1 MNLDKTLK
9 NLAGRGFGVKYFE
22 SGAEAAEYVVGQIGE
37 GCSVGIGG
45 SKTVEALGLYDTLI
59 KEHDVAWHWRVP
71 GRETLIK
78 ELLADYFICS
88 ANAITEDGQILNIDG
103 NGNRIAATLFG
114 HKKVFIIAGTN
125 KICPDYAA
133 ALSRARNTAAVINAR
148 RFDCKTPCKLDGKCH
163 DCRSP
168 ERICKA
174 LTVLWGPMNNMETE
188 VVIVGEELGY

>member
-9 NLAGRGFGVKYFE
+9 SLALRGFGVKYFDK
-22 SGAEAAEYVVGQIGE
+22 GAAAAEYVAAQIDD

-45 SKTVEALGLYDTLI
+45 SKTVEAIGLYEMLI
-59 KEHDVAWHWRVP
+59 DKQDVAWHWRVP

-78 ELLADYFICS
+78 EILADYFICS

-125 KICPDYAA
+125 KICPDYDS
-133 ALSRARNTAAVINAR
+133 ALYRARNTAAVTNAR
-148 RFDCKTPCKLDGKCH
+148 RFDYNIPCKLDNKRH

-174 LTVLWGPMNNMETE
+174 LTVLWGPMFNMETE
-188 VVIVGEELGY
+188 VIIVDEELGY

>member
-1 MNLDKTLK
+1 MDLDKTLK
-9 NLAGRGFGVKYFE
+9 NLALRGFGVKYFDK
-22 SGAEAAEYVVGQIGE
+22 GAEAAEYVAAQIDD

-45 SKTVEALGLYDTLI
+45 SKTVEAIGLYEMLI
-59 KEHDVAWHWRVP
+59 DKHDVAWHWRVP

-125 KICPDYAA
+125 KICPDYDS
-133 ALSRARNTAAVINAR
+133 ALYRARNTAAVTNAR
-148 RFDCKTPCKLDGKCH
+148 RFDYATPCKLDNKCH
-163 DCRSP
+163 DCRTP
-168 ERICKA
+168 DRVCKA
-174 LTVLWGPMNNMETE
+174 LTVLWGPMFGMETE
-188 VVIVGEELGY
+188 VIIVGEELGY